1 MKKKIYVIIGL
12 GVLLA
17 VVIVTFFNYAKA
29 KGFLIDLV
37 RMPVKGNVI
46 MNCTT
51 INVVNVNVNDNYVDI
66 EAELDSQNESMKAY
80 IITNVEVKK
89 KKEILYI
96 RVYGGYGVGEE
107 FKKFTVNQQFDGE
120 EIKKIVLEGK
130 RGNSEVIWSK

>member
-1 MKKKIYVIIGL
+1 M
-12 GVLLA
+12 
-17 VVIVTFFNYAKA
+17 IVTFFNYAKA

-89 KKEILYI
+89 KRRYFILGSMVDMVLA
-96 RVYGGYGVGEE
+96 RNLRNLQLTNNLME
-107 FKKFTVNQQFDGE
+107 KKS
-120 EIKKIVLEGK
+120 KK
-130 RGNSEVIWSK
+130 SY